1 MLTPSIGAWTVPLTL
16 FGSGRLAAS
25 STVGAT
31 SMTWCHCERTSSFA
45 LMRLGQ
51 ETIMPLRVPP

>member
-1 MLTPSIGAWTVPLTL
+1 MLTPSIGAWTTPLTL

-25 STVGAT
+25 RTVGAT
-31 SMTWCHCERTSSFA
+31 SMTWCHCDRIWLAA
-45 LMRLGQ
+45 LMRFGH